1 MCDIVR
7 YLYEFFHACGWD
19 AGALDVR
26 DRFRGVMLGDGGGQ
40 LRSSDLFQQRTD
52 AIASIAHVGREDRE
66 QRAGVCQQQA
76 LAAGEPQPVPVSVL
90 EVWRRSGLRR
100 YRRPDDG
107 EELSGAPQDHHRVAG
122 P

>member
-1 MCDIVR
+1 MHPSTLRVGWQVFAVELQSDQAGEQRALV
-7 YLYEFFHACGWD
+7 AQVCG
-19 AGALDVR
+19 
-26 DRFRGVMLGDGGGQ
+26 
-40 LRSSDLFQQRTD
+40 
-52 AIASIAHVGREDRE
+52 AHVGREDRE

-76 LAAGEPQPVPVSVL
+76 LAAVEPQQVPVSVL